1 MSIRENSSKIVALC
15 NERLAALKKFVTTK
29 TQMTINGQ
37 LMKLSDVIAV
47 YQTAL
52 DARSTAATQR
62 VAYEHALKARE
73 QADSARLTTDAGLEI
88 WVLSQFGVGS
98 QTASEF
104 GFSPRKVGV
113 KSAQTK
119 ADAVA
124 KNLSTRKA
132 RMTMG
137 KRQKADI
144 KGTVVVPTAPAAPV
158 SSAPVATPA
167 PIAPVVTPALNG
179 AAVTNGTAGH

>member
-15 NERLAALKKFVTTK
+15 NERLTALKKFVTTK

-37 LMKLSDVIAV
+37 LMKLSDVTAI

-62 VAYEHALKARE
+62 VAYEHALDARE

-104 GFSPRKVGV
+104 GFSPRKIGT
-113 KSAQTK
+113 KSAKTK
-119 ADAVA
+119 AEAVT
-124 KNLSTRKA
+124 KNLATREA

-137 KRQKADI
+137 KRQKANI
-144 KGTVVVPTAPAAPV
+144 KGTVTTAPVAPV
-158 SSAPVATPA
+158 NSAPVATPA
-167 PIAPVVTPALNG
+167 PVAPVVTPALNG

>member
-1 MSIRENSSKIVALC
+1 MSIRENSAKIVATC
-15 NERLAALKKFVTTK
+15 NERLAALNKFVTAK
-29 TQMTINGQ
+29 TQMTINGEP
-37 LMKLSDVIAV
+37 MKLSDVTAI

-62 VAYEHALKARE
+62 VAYEHALDARE

-119 ADAVA
+119 ADAVT

-144 KGTVVVPTAPAAPV
+144 KGTVVAPTAPAAPV
-158 SSAPVATPA
+158 NSAPVATPA
-167 PIAPVVTPALNG
+167 PVAPVVTPALNG